1 MRPQADA
8 SSAHFGEFELA
19 EYHYG
24 SLDVA
29 AEKQVRLHLDVCAA
43 CSELVNSAALTL
55 PVNPASMTEPDS
67 VLQGPALPEQL
78 RQALEARAVA
88 SPNEGQL
95 WRLRGPG
102 EAREVAV
109 LGAIVRREED
119 HVLVVPVT
127 PDAQEATDLW
137 AAQLPIANTDLVM
150 AFWTSLATPV
160 GYEVL
165 DVWLGWT
172 DVKPLKDLI
181 AAQRR
186 GEEPPRDVPL
196 GRQLDAELAA
206 YRADIGAEFLQ
217 LQEARLV
224 PDTIESSDPAGESTP
239 LAAVGDIVTVLNK
252 AGWAPSKLKAVAGD
266 LTSGQAG
273 DVLAGRLNLTDVQLA
288 RVSAEL
294 GEDLSPAPVSV
305 EWRWVVAVGY
315 PTRRHRYERL
325 ASLAEQNPWTF
336 RAGLAANPHAVAAR
350 KSQGTSADWDSLAEQ
365 QLVAMERAAE
375 LR

>member
-1 MRPQADA
+1 MTPQTDA
-8 SSAHFGEFELA
+8 SGTHYGEFALA

-24 SLDVA
+24 SLDAA
-29 AEKQVRLHLDVCAA
+29 AEKQIRLHLDLCAA

-55 PVNPASMTEPDS
+55 PVNPATMSAPDAM
-67 VLQGPALPEQL
+67 LRGPALPEVF
-78 RQALEARAVA
+78 RQALETRAVA
-88 SPNEGQL
+88 SPDEGQL
-95 WRLRGPG
+95 WRLRAPG
-102 EAREVAV
+102 ETGEIAV

-137 AAQLPIANTDLVM
+137 AAQLRIANTDLVM

-181 AAQRR
+181 LAQRR
-186 GEEPPRDVPL
+186 GEDPPRDVPL

-206 YRADIGAEFLQ
+206 YRADLGAEFLQ

-224 PDTIESSDPAGESTP
+224 PDTVDSADAGGGTEPS
-239 LAAVGDIVTVLNK
+239 AAAGDVIAELTR
-252 AGWAPSKLKAVAGD
+252 AGWAPSRVKAVAGD
-266 LTSGQAG
+266 LTSGQAA
-273 DVLAGRLNLTDVQLA
+273 DVLARRRRLTDEQVA

-294 GEDLSPAPVSV
+294 GEDLVSAPVSV
-305 EWRWVVAVGY
+305 EWRWIVAVGY

-325 ASLAEQNPWTF
+325 AAIAAQDPWAY
-336 RAGLAANPHAVAAR
+336 RADVAADPRAVAAR
-350 KSQGTSADWDSLAEQ
+350 KSKGTSVDWGLLAEQ
-365 QLVAMERAAE
+365 QLMAREHDAG

>member
-1 MRPQADA
+1 MTPQTDM
-8 SSAHFGEFELA
+8 SGTHYGEFELA

-24 SLDVA
+24 SLDTG
-29 AEKQVRLHLDVCAA
+29 AEKQVRLHLDACAA

-55 PVNPASMTEPDS
+55 PAPPSGMTATDATRR
-67 VLQGPALPEQL
+67 GPALPEL
-78 RQALEARAVA
+78 FRQALETNAVA
-88 SPNEGQL
+88 SPDEGQL

-102 EAREVAV
+102 DAGEIAV

-137 AAQLPIANTDLVM
+137 AAQLRIANTDLVM

-160 GYEVL
+160 CYEVL

-172 DVKPLKDLI
+172 DVQPLKNLLM
-181 AAQRR
+181 AQRL
-186 GEEPPRDVPL
+186 GEEPPRDLPL

-206 YRADIGAEFLQ
+206 YRADLGAEFLQ

-224 PDTIESSDPAGESTP
+224 PDTDDFADTGDQAEPSVAAGDVITE
-239 LAAVGDIVTVLNK
+239 LAK

-266 LTSGQAG
+266 LTAGQAG
-273 DVLAGRLNLTDVQLA
+273 DVLARTRQLTGEQIA

-294 GEDLSPAPVSV
+294 ATDLAPAPASV

-325 ASLAEQNPWTF
+325 ASLAATDPWTY
-336 RAGLAANPHAVAAR
+336 RADVAADPSAVAAR
-350 KSQGTSADWDSLAEQ
+350 KSGGTSLDWDLLAEQ
-365 QLVAMERAAE
+365 QLAARE
-375 LR
+375 HAAGLR